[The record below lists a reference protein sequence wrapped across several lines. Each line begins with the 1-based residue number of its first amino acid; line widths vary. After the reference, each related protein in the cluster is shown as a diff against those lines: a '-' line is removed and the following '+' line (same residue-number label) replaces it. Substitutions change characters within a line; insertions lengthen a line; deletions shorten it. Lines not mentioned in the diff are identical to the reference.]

1 MSVLQ
6 LPSPAVSV
14 SDFAAGSDGY
24 ADNQFASKAE
34 QMSEVV
40 SIIASKG
47 FIPEPLIEAEVAW
60 FYNNLGIDNMYFSM
74 ESAQLI
80 ANHIMALYSAKMT
93 AFLKDTNSL
102 DIDLEQEHEDGAV
115 YIHSSKPGVSTLSGP
130 QYELRID
137 EKYLD
142 PSTTERCFRLETY
155 RSSGV
160 VASNFK
166 TQLRCYF
173 VARCNFVTPHP
184 ETEEDKRDICKV
196 SDQTFLSKATPNTLE
211 LYQKVMTAVLER
223 TGPVIEMHEVENSRS
238 KRLVIGYRQGSTQK
252 FFSAM
257 SDLYHYY
264 DLYSTRKYVE
274 NFSNGVTIL
283 CIYLSPLLNT
293 KAPPIEHSILQ
304 IMREASLI
312 YCLPTTALQTLFK
325 SGTLSVQETIYGYSA
340 LAFAQHFLNRLGPE
354 YLTLTTIL
362 DAVDPVHAEVLN
374 KIKKR
379 LRQETFTRE
388 YVLDIVRTY
397 PELVRVLYVHFAMS
411 HYAPLANRTAELKPS
426 LSFQRLQ
433 KDRPLSTCEIY
444 DKIRKTV
451 CNQHEQMVFEA
462 FLTFNEHVL
471 KTNFY
476 QPTKVAL
483 AFRLNPDFLPAIEY
497 PSRPYGMF
505 LVIGS
510 EFRGFHLRFAD
521 VARGGIRI
529 IRSRNREAYSINL
542 RTLFDENYALASTQ
556 HRKNKD
562 IPEGGAKGTI
572 LLDSDQQEKAEGAFQ
587 KYVDSILD
595 LLILGHTPGIK
606 DRIVD
611 HYGKPEILFFGPDEG
626 TADFMDWAS
635 AHARRR
641 GATFWKAFTTGKS
654 QSLGGIPHDVFG
666 MTTRSIHRYV
676 TGIYAK
682 LGLKES
688 ECTKFQT
695 GGPDGDLGSN
705 EIKISCDRTI
715 AIVDGSGV
723 IYDPSGLDRQ
733 ELLLLASK
741 RRMIANFDLSKLGTL
756 GLLRNVLAHL

>member
-6 LPSPAVSV
+6 LPSPAVSI
-14 SDFAAGSDGY
+14 SDFSVGTDGY
-24 ADNQFASKAE
+24 ADNEFGGKAE
-34 QMSEVV
+34 QMASVV
-40 SIIASKG
+40 SLIASRG
-47 FIPEPLIEAEVAW
+47 FIPEDLIETEVAW

-74 ESAQLI
+74 ESVETI
-80 ANHIMALYSAKMT
+80 ANHIMSLYSAKMT
-93 AFLKDTNSL
+93 AFLKNSQSL
-102 DIDLEQEHEDGAV
+102 EIDLEQENDKGAV

-142 PSTTERCFRLETY
+142 SSTVESCFRLETY
-155 RSSGV
+155 RSSGC

-173 VARCNFVTPHP
+173 IARCNFVNPSP
-184 ETEEDKRDICKV
+184 STEQSRDIRQV
-196 SDQTFLSKATPNTLE
+196 SDRVFLSKATTNTLE
-211 LYQKVMTAVLER
+211 LYERVMRAVLDR
-223 TGPVIEMHEVENSRS
+223 TGPVIEMHEVEGSRS

-252 FFSAM
+252 AFSAM

-264 DLYSTRKYVE
+264 ELYSTRKYVE

-283 CIYLSPLLNT
+283 CIYLSPLQNT

-312 YCLPTTALQTLFK
+312 YCLPTTALQALFK
-325 SGTLSVQETIYGYSA
+325 SGTLSVQETIYGYCA

-362 DAVDPVHAEVLN
+362 EPERDPTHGEVLD

-388 YVLDIVRTY
+388 YVLDIVRTF

-411 HYAPLANRTAELKPS
+411 HYAPLAYRTAELKPS
-426 LSFQRLQ
+426 LSFQRLH
-433 KDRPLSTCEIY
+433 KDRPLSTAEIR

-451 CNQHEQMVFEA
+451 CNQHEKMVFEA

-483 AFRLNPDFLPAIEY
+483 SFRIDPSFLPAVEY
-497 PSRPYGMF
+497 PIRPFGMF

-542 RTLFDENYALASTQ
+542 RSLFDENYALASTQ
-556 HRKNKD
+556 QRKNKD

-572 LLDSDQQEKAEGAFQ
+572 LLDADQQDKAEGAFQ

-595 LLILGHTPGIK
+595 LLIAGRTPGIK
-606 DRIVD
+606 EAIVD
-611 HYGKPEILFFGPDEG
+611 NYGKTEILFFGPDEG
-626 TADFMDWAS
+626 TAEYMDWAS
-635 AHARRR
+635 AHARKR
-641 GATFWKAFTTGKS
+641 GASFWKAFTTGKS
-654 QSLGGIPHDVFG
+654 QALGTHY
-666 MTTRSIHRYV
+666 HEYV
-676 TGIYAK
+676 K
-682 LGLKES
+682 
-688 ECTKFQT
+688 
-695 GGPDGDLGSN
+695 
-705 EIKISCDRTI
+705 
-715 AIVDGSGV
+715 
-723 IYDPSGLDRQ
+723 
-733 ELLLLASK
+733 
-741 RRMIANFDLSKLGTL
+741 ANFFRWDSP
-756 GLLRNVLAHL
+756 